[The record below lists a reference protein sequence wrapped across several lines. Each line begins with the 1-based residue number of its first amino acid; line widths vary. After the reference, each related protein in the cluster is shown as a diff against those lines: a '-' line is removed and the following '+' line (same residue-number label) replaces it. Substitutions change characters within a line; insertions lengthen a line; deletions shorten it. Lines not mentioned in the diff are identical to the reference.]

1 MYSFKN
7 FGSLTDVAQFWNY
20 WDYLKNSIS
29 EILGF
34 GPKVYDLQTQYD
46 KLARRADAAG
56 ATDVGDEARA
66 GSQRTSSI
74 YDVWA
79 TIKSKLDDWLPSW
92 MKAAGEATESGTSGL
107 GVLFVLPAWAIAML
121 IAGGLAAI
129 AYVVTNW
136 QQVSANYSYEKDVL
150 DAVKQKVISAEEA
163 AKILPGEDGGGGG
176 VSDILQ
182 KAGNVGTIALVLLGG
197 MFIYNFVGGMKKHA

>member
-7 FGSLTDVAQFWNY
+7 FGSISDVAQFWNY

-34 GPKVYDLQTQYD
+34 GPKVYDLQSQYD
-46 KLARRADAAG
+46 RLARRADAAG

-66 GSQRTSSI
+66 GSQRASSI

-92 MKAAGEATESGTSGL
+92 MKAAGEATTSESGTSGL

-129 AYVVTNW
+129 TYVVTNW
-136 QQVSANYSYEKDVL
+136 QQVSANYNYEKDVL
-150 DAVKQKVISAEEA
+150 EAVKQKVISAEEA
-163 AKILPGEDGGGGG
+163 AQILPSEDGGGGG
-176 VSDILQ
+176 GISDVLE
-182 KAGNVGTIALVLLGG
+182 KAGTVGTIALVLLGG
-197 MFIYNFVGGMKKHA
+197 MFIYNLVGRK